1 MFFLSF
7 VTPLEQ
13 MLKRTCDFVNGS
25 SLPEVTTQL
34 NLVVTDFVE
43 MEMICF
49 LFATRDHVT
58 T

>member
-43 MEMICF
+43 MEMLRF
-49 LFATRDHVT
+49 LFAT
-58 T
+58 